1 MHRQPDF
8 GVDVLRTKEVGNQ
21 QHVGVM
27 NPEKVSLLVME
38 MLRSKLGVLL
48 VYIDVGTPKPLLL
61 DVKLSLVEGL
71 EVVE

>member
-1 MHRQPDF
+1 
-8 GVDVLRTKEVGNQ
+8 
-21 QHVGVM
+21 M

-38 MLRSKLGVLL
+38 MLRCKLGVLF